1 MNYKV
6 LMIILLII
14 VIAFYSYK
22 QFQKSEAIKTVNIDT
37 IKQGPIVHNE
47 LSNDQLE
54 KIKKIQ
60 TTFSDVY
67 KISLEETI
75 TNFKRDRNPDN
86 EIEIWLHMVKAYE
99 KFISKDSEI
108 TLNKKSEVFKLILM
122 LSMMDEKEA
131 IKETDPKILN
141 EKEVTEI
148 FNYYNFKSS
157 PILIK

>member
-22 QFQKSEAIKTVNIDT
+22 QFQKSETIKTVNINT

-75 TNFKRDRNPDN
+75 TNFKRDINPDN
-86 EIEIWLHMVKAYE
+86 EIEIWLHMVNAYE

-122 LSMMDEKEA
+122 RSMMDEKEA

-141 EKEVTEI
+141 EKEVAEI

-157 PILIK
+157 PILIR

>member
-22 QFQKSEAIKTVNIDT
+22 QFQKSEAIKIVNIDT

-86 EIEIWLHMVKAYE
+86 EIEIWLH
-99 KFISKDSEI
+99 
-108 TLNKKSEVFKLILM
+108 
-122 LSMMDEKEA
+122 
-131 IKETDPKILN
+131 
-141 EKEVTEI
+141 
-148 FNYYNFKSS
+148 
-157 PILIK
+157 